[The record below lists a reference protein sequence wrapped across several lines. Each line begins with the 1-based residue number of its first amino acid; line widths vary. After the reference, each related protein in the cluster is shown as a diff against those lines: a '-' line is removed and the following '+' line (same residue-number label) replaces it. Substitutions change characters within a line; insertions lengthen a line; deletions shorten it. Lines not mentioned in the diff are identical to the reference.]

1 MPMPTDEYSEVPT
14 YIQSAGLY
22 SLYYPADI
30 RRHSKYTLDLSR
42 TNATLDEV
50 ASGTKTKGKASI
62 GMTWNGTD
70 KRVFAYADLVAS
82 DGTLI
87 RVNTNDFTYLHK
99 FYVDDPGTSGRR
111 RVAVACGVS
120 EIGPS
125 QYDASLLFIS
135 TDLLDPFPIKEA
147 EEAQITI
154 LPPIEGSNG
163 LEPVNLDGW
172 LI

>member
-1 MPMPTDEYSEVPT
+1 MSMPTNEYSKVPT
-14 YIQSAGLY
+14 YVESAGLY

-42 TNATLDEV
+42 THATLDDV
-50 ASGTKTKGKASI
+50 ASGTKMKGKASI
-62 GMTWNGTD
+62 GMTWNGTN

-87 RVNTNDFTYLHK
+87 RVNTNGFTDLHK
-99 FYVDDPGTSGRR
+99 FYVDDPGNSGQR

-125 QYDASLLFIS
+125 QYDASALFI
-135 TDLLDPFPIKEA
+135 TTKLLDPFPIKEA
-147 EEAQITI
+147 EEAQLTV
-154 LPPIEGSNG
+154 LPPIEGING
-163 LEPVNLDGW
+163 PEPFDLDGW

>member
-1 MPMPTDEYSEVPT
+1 MPMPTDEYSKVPT
-14 YIQSAGLY
+14 YVESAGLY

-42 TNATLDEV
+42 TNATLDDV
-50 ASGTKTKGKASI
+50 ASGTRMKGKASI

-87 RVNTNDFTYLHK
+87 RVNTNEFTDLHK
-99 FYVDDPGTSGRR
+99 FYVDDPGNSGQR

-125 QYDASLLFIS
+125 QYDASVLFIT
-135 TDLLDPFPIKEA
+135 TDILDPFPIKEA
-147 EEAQITI
+147 EAAPITI
-154 LPPIEGSNG
+154 LPPIAVDEGQV
-163 LEPVNLDGW
+163 PFDLDGW